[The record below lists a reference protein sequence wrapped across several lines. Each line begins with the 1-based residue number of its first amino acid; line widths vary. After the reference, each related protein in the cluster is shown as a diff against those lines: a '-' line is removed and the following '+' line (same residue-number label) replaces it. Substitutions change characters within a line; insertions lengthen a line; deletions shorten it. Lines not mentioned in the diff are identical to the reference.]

1 MFRTKRQT
9 SAIICTHNVITYTF
23 HYTHM
28 LEKPAG
34 KKKWPRRKCSRSF
47 LLLLFGNSLHY
58 NRLLCIQYQIY
69 GRACAIISAWAVST
83 RTHRKGTSSN
93 LRAYLHVIDNDEL
106 NREYITSLILCIY
119 RCALI
124 SLSYSYISL
133 PPLLHRPSI
142 SWFLFL
148 RSNVLHIQQGFIP
161 CSSLMEVQAVANHR
175 LSDEKLDR
183 KRFAHRI
190 RRMLHVA
197 HTWEVKKKAF
207 SFLKRA
213 ASFRLWLVVY
223 QYNSKWDFLAK
234 YPARGHHRLTWKS
247 RTAWLK
253 KTRKKKDK
261 KTWKCRGV
269 VNAALHNFENSQKRL
284 KIRRGGS
291 STPRAITKIT
301 ASVPHGGKVA
311 TV

>member
-1 MFRTKRQT
+1 MSCSQD
-9 SAIICTHNVITYTF
+9 NVSHKTTNIGDYL
-23 HYTHM
+23 HAQCDNIHIPLYTHVG
-28 LEKPAG
+28 ETSR
-34 KKKWPRRKCSRSF
+34 KKKWPRRKWSRSF

-106 NREYITSLILCIY
+106 NREYITSLIVCIC

-133 PPLLHRPSI
+133 PPLLHRPSV

-197 HTWEVKKKAF
+197 NTWEVKKK
-207 SFLKRA
+207 
-213 ASFRLWLVVY
+213 
-223 QYNSKWDFLAK
+223 
-234 YPARGHHRLTWKS
+234 
-247 RTAWLK
+247 
-253 KTRKKKDK
+253 
-261 KTWKCRGV
+261 
-269 VNAALHNFENSQKRL
+269 KRL
-284 KIRRGGS
+284 VFS
-291 STPRAITKIT
+291 SELL
-301 ASVPHGGKVA
+301 HLDYGL
-311 TV
+311 